1 MDEKF
6 YTSDGVVIKPGM
18 KITNYDMRKDTVI
31 RLSHVEDEHI
41 MGKPTGKRVAWWIT
55 ELGIFD
61 GSRME
66 GL

>member
-18 KITNYDMRKDTVI
+18 KITNYNFDEDTVI
-31 RLSHVEDEHI
+31 RLHHVEDERI
-41 MGKPTGKRVAWWIT
+41 MGKPTGKRIAWWIT
-55 ELGIFD
+55 EKGIFD
-61 GSRME
+61 GSRMQ